1 LVAAEQ
7 VRVLVV
13 GMGAL
18 GRVYSGALAGLADV
32 RGLARTREQAERI
45 SSTGFVVRRS
55 GRDDVVRLECHP
67 RADDGWRASVG
78 VLLTKSNDTPAAV
91 AAARPVLAPDAP
103 LITLQNGLGN
113 VEMIIDA
120 LGSSRAAWGVS
131 YVAGTAIDGDVAELV
146 NPGETVF
153 GAPATGLATVN
164 HLAQAL
170 GAGGLP
176 SRVSDRVERLAW
188 FKVVMAGAMNVT
200 GALSGLDVGGFWAD
214 AGWRLFV
221 TALVDEGAAVAA
233 AEGIVLDAAAITTG
247 VAGIAAR
254 APRTIPSMLQDVRRH
269 RRTEVQALTGELV
282 RRASRHGL
290 AVPNLQDALDRMR
303 RLQASWA

>member
-1 LVAAEQ
+1 MAAEQ

-32 RGLARTREQAERI
+32 RGLARTREQAARI
-45 SSTGFVVRRS
+45 SSTGFVLRRS

-78 VLLTKSNDTPAAV
+78 VLLTKSNDTRAAV

-113 VEMIIDA
+113 VEVIIDA

-131 YVAGTAIDGDVAELV
+131 YVAGTAIDSDIAELV

-153 GAPATGLATVN
+153 GTPVTGLAMVS

-176 SRVSDRVERLAW
+176 SLVSDRVEGLAW

-214 AGWRLFV
+214 ADWRQFV
-221 TALVDEGAAVAA
+221 TALVDEGAGVAA
-233 AEGIVLDAAAITTG
+233 AEGIALDAAAITTG
-247 VAGIAAR
+247 VAGIAAQ

-269 RRTEVQALTGELV
+269 RRTEVEAMTGELV

-290 AVPNLQDALDRMR
+290 TVPNLQDALDRMHQ
-303 RLQASWA
+303 LQASWA